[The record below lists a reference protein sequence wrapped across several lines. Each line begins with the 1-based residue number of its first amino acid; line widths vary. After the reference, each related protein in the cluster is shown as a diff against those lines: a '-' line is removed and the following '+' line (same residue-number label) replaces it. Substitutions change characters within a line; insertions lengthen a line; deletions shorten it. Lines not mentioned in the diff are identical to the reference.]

1 MKYFFILGNHP
12 ELSLAEIYSVLS
24 DQAEYLS
31 FAHGILIVETEILD
45 AQNLINNLGGT
56 IKIGQVL
63 GQIKNI
69 ATESKDVLAEMLQSA
84 EKPLFGVSLYGAKY
98 NFLPIAL
105 TLKKELKINDRA
117 PRFVVSREPVLSSV
131 VVEQNKLTSGGLE
144 AVFIKDNNSYWYGKT
159 LAVQPFKDLS
169 ARDYG
174 RPSRD
179 DASGMLPPKL
189 ARLMI
194 NLAVVDK
201 QELLVDPFCGS
212 GTILSEA
219 LLAGFQKIWG
229 SDISQKAIG
238 DAQNNLAWIGRRY
251 NLDFDLLVETHCMRL
266 PQDTRDACNAS
277 LRQQVQLQVY
287 DAAKLSSIVKPNSVG
302 AVVTEPYLGP
312 QQAGKL
318 EPKAA
323 AKNLENLYSET
334 LKQLA
339 RIVCPG
345 GRIVMAWPVFM
356 AGSKSVY
363 LNLNPE
369 NFGLHQVQNLLPTN
383 LKYNQLQLTQR
394 QTLLYGRQG
403 QRVWREIVVLEK

>member
-1 MKYFFILGNHP
+1 MKYFFVLGNHP
-12 ELSLAEIYSVLS
+12 ELSLAEIYSILGN
-24 DQAEYLS
+24 QAKYLS
-31 FAHGILIVETEILD
+31 FAHGILIVEAENLD
-45 AQNLINNLGGT
+45 VQNLINGLGGT

-69 ATESKDVLAEMLQSA
+69 ATESKAALAEMLQAA

-98 NFLPIAL
+98 NFLPLAL

-131 VVEQNKLTSGGLE
+131 VVEQNKLTKGGLE
-144 AVFIKDNNSYWYGKT
+144 AVFIKDGSIYWYGKT

-194 NLAVVDK
+194 NLAGADK
-201 QELLVDPFCGS
+201 QELLIDPFCGS

-219 LLAGFQKIWG
+219 LLAGFTKIWG

-238 DAQNNLAWIGRRY
+238 DAQNNLAWLKRHY
-251 NLDFDLLVETHCMRL
+251 NLDFASDSAIETHG
-266 PQDTRDACNAS
+266 NAS
-277 LRQQVQLQVY
+277 LQNVQLKICDVT
-287 DAAKLSSIVKPNSVG
+287 KLSSVIKPNSIG

-318 EPKAA
+318 EPKEA
-323 AKNLENLYSET
+323 AKNLSNLYSET

-339 RIVCPG
+339 RILKPG
-345 GRIVMAWPVFM
+345 GRIVMAWPVFILRK
-356 AGSKSVY
+356 AVY
-363 LNLNPE
+363 LNITPE
-369 NFGLHQVQNLLPTN
+369 NFGLRQVQNLLPGN
-383 LKYNQLQLTQR
+383 FKYNDLQFTPR

-403 QRVWREIVVLEK
+403 QRVWREIVILEK